1 MKRVFIANR
10 GEIAVRIIR
19 ACHEMGL
26 EAVVGYSTADADS
39 LAVQMAD
46 QAICIGPATASHS
59 YLSVPALITAA
70 REMGCDALHPGYGF
84 LSENAAF
91 VRACR
96 ESGLVFIGP
105 SAEAIRAMGDKAEA
119 RSLARELG
127 IPTVS
132 GQTDLSSV
140 AAALEYAQ
148 EVGYPVL
155 LKAAGGGGGRGLRL
169 IREPQEFP
177 DGFMTAQA
185 EAQSAFG
192 NPTLYLE
199 RYLEGVRHVEVQ
211 VLADHHGHAVY
222 LGDRDCSIQRR
233 HQKLIEEAPAPNLAN
248 ETREAMGHAA
258 LTIVRALNYVSA
270 GTIEFLY
277 DPSQGAYYFMEMN
290 TRIQVEHPVTEC
302 VTGIDLVRTQ
312 IHIAA
317 GASLSWQQGDIVTR
331 GHAVEC
337 RINAEDARQNF
348 LPFPGMLSAYRAP
361 GGPGVRVDS
370 HCYPRYTVPSDYD
383 SLLAKLV
390 VWDSTR
396 PESLQRMARALN
408 EYDIQGIPTT
418 LPFLRHVIGNPDFQ
432 AAQVSTQWLEDKIL
446 PLWQSASKET
456 ER

>member
-46 QAICIGPATASHS
+46 QTICIGPAAASHS

-140 AAALEYAQ
+140 AAAMEYAQ
-148 EVGYPVL
+148 EMGYPVL

-169 IREPQEFP
+169 IREPQEFQ

-418 LPFLRHVIGNPDFQ
+418 LPFLRHVIGHPDFQ

-446 PLWQSASKET
+446 PLWQSESKET